1 MDYVNLT
8 QRQQAQAADALSDL
22 KEKVIKEF
30 YEMLC
35 RVKKG
40 YRVNY
45 EYLLEEISFIN
56 LIQDKEID
64 NKLSLTILQ
73 YYLNGKYNSKGSES

>member
-8 QRQQAQAADALSDL
+8 QRQQAQAVDAL
-22 KEKVIKEF
+22 KNKVIEEF

-35 RVKKG
+35 RVRKG

-64 NKLSLTILQ
+64 DKLSLTILQ
-73 YYLNGKYNSKGSES
+73 YYLNGKYNSKDSGN

>member
-8 QRQQAQAADALSDL
+8 QQRQLQAVDAL
-22 KEKVIKEF
+22 KNKVIEEF
-30 YEMLC
+30 YDMLC
-35 RVKKG
+35 RVRKG

-64 NKLSLTILQ
+64 DKLSLTILQ
-73 YYLNGKYNSKGSES
+73 YYLNGKYNSKDSGN

>member
-8 QRQQAQAADALSDL
+8 QQRQLQAVDAL
-22 KEKVIKEF
+22 KNKVIEEF

-35 RVKKG
+35 RIRKG

-64 NKLSLTILQ
+64 DKLSLTILQ
-73 YYLNGKYNSKGSES
+73 YYLNGKYNSKDSGN

>member
-8 QRQQAQAADALSDL
+8 QQRQLQAVDAL
-22 KEKVIKEF
+22 KNKVIEEF

-35 RVKKG
+35 RVRKG

-64 NKLSLTILQ
+64 DKLSLTILQ
-73 YYLNGKYNSKGSES
+73 YYLNGEYNSKDSGN

>member
-8 QRQQAQAADALSDL
+8 QRRKLQAVDAL
-22 KEKVIKEF
+22 KNKVIEEF

-35 RVKKG
+35 RVRKG

-64 NKLSLTILQ
+64 DKLSLTILQ
-73 YYLNGKYNSKGSES
+73 YYLNGKYNSKDSGN

>member
-1 MDYVNLT
+1 MGYVNLI
-8 QRQQAQAADALSDL
+8 QRQQVRTADALSNL
-22 KEKVIKEF
+22 KQKVIKEF

-56 LIQDKEID
+56 LIQDKELD
-64 NKLSLTILQ
+64 DKLSLTILQ
-73 YYLNGKYNSKGSES
+73 YYGKYNSKESGS

>member
-8 QRQQAQAADALSDL
+8 QQRQLQAVDAL
-22 KEKVIKEF
+22 KNKVIEEF

-35 RVKKG
+35 RVRKG

-64 NKLSLTILQ
+64 DKLSLTILQ
-73 YYLNGKYNSKGSES
+73 YYLNGKYNSKDQGN

>member
-8 QRQQAQAADALSDL
+8 QRRQLQAVDAL
-22 KEKVIKEF
+22 KNKVIEEF

-35 RVKKG
+35 RVRKG

-64 NKLSLTILQ
+64 DKLSLTILQ
-73 YYLNGKYNSKGSES
+73 YYLNGKYNSKDSGN

>member
-1 MDYVNLT
+1 MVAMDYVNLT
-8 QRQQAQAADALSDL
+8 QRRQLQAVDAL
-22 KEKVIKEF
+22 KNKVIEEF

-35 RVKKG
+35 RVRKG

-64 NKLSLTILQ
+64 DKLSLTILQ
-73 YYLNGKYNSKGSES
+73 YYLNGKYNSKDSGN

>member
-8 QRQQAQAADALSDL
+8 QQRQLQAVDAL
-22 KEKVIKEF
+22 KNKIIEEF

-35 RVKKG
+35 RVRKG

-64 NKLSLTILQ
+64 DKLSLTILQ
-73 YYLNGKYNSKGSES
+73 YYLNGKYNSKDSGN

>member
-8 QRQQAQAADALSDL
+8 QQQQLQAVDAL
-22 KEKVIKEF
+22 KNKVIEEF

-35 RVKKG
+35 RVRKG

-64 NKLSLTILQ
+64 DKLSLTILQ
-73 YYLNGKYNSKGSES
+73 YYLNGKYNSKDSGN

>member
-8 QRQQAQAADALSDL
+8 QQRQLQAVDALKNNSN
-22 KEKVIKEF
+22 KVIEEF

-35 RVKKG
+35 RVRKG

-64 NKLSLTILQ
+64 DKLSLTILQ
-73 YYLNGKYNSKGSES
+73 YYLNGKYNSKDSGN

>member
-8 QRQQAQAADALSDL
+8 QQRQLQAVDAL
-22 KEKVIKEF
+22 KNKVIEEF

-35 RVKKG
+35 RVRKG

-64 NKLSLTILQ
+64 DKLSLTILQ
-73 YYLNGKYNSKGSES
+73 YYLNGKYNSKDSVN

>member
-8 QRQQAQAADALSDL
+8 QRQQLQAVDAL
-22 KEKVIKEF
+22 KNKVIEEF

-35 RVKKG
+35 RVRKG

-64 NKLSLTILQ
+64 DKLSLTILQ
-73 YYLNGKYNSKGSES
+73 YYLNGKYNSKDSGN

>member
-8 QRQQAQAADALSDL
+8 QQRQLQAVDAL
-22 KEKVIKEF
+22 KNKVIEEF

-35 RVKKG
+35 RVRKG

-64 NKLSLTILQ
+64 DKLSLTILQ
-73 YYLNGKYNSKGSES
+73 YYLNGKYNSKDSDN

>member
-8 QRQQAQAADALSDL
+8 QQRQLQAVDAL
-22 KEKVIKEF
+22 KNKVIEEF

-35 RVKKG
+35 RVRKG

-64 NKLSLTILQ
+64 DKLSLTILQ
-73 YYLNGKYNSKGSES
+73 YYLNGKYNSKDSGN

>member
-8 QRQQAQAADALSDL
+8 QQRQLQAVDAL
-22 KEKVIKEF
+22 KNKVIEEF

-35 RVKKG
+35 RVRKG

-64 NKLSLTILQ
+64 D
-73 YYLNGKYNSKGSES
+73 SEEVKQKR

>member
-1 MDYVNLT
+1 MVAMDYVNLT
-8 QRQQAQAADALSDL
+8 QQRQLQAVDAL
-22 KEKVIKEF
+22 KNKVIEEF

-35 RVKKG
+35 RVRKG

-64 NKLSLTILQ
+64 DKLSLTILQ
-73 YYLNGKYNSKGSES
+73 YYLNGKYNSKDSGN

>member
-1 MDYVNLT
+1 
-8 QRQQAQAADALSDL
+8 
-22 KEKVIKEF
+22 
-30 YEMLC
+30 MLC
-35 RVKKG
+35 RVRKG

-64 NKLSLTILQ
+64 DKLSLTILQ
-73 YYLNGKYNSKGSES
+73 YYLNGKYNSKDSDN